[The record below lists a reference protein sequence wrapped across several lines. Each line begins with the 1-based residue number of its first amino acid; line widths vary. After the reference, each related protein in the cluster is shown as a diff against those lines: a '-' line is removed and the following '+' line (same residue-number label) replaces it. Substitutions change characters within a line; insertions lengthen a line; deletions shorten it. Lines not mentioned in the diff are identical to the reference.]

1 MARKSQGET
10 SVLLI
15 GAGRM
20 GGAMLKG
27 WMKLGGIQRIHVV
40 EPRPTA
46 DLLGLVK
53 AKKITLSPVLEEG
66 AFSVAILAIKPQVLK
81 GERDLLRALGS
92 SGALVLSIAAGIT
105 TKTLIQHLG
114 KAARIVRAMPNTPGA
129 IGRGITA
136 LYAPTKLS
144 TKERALVE
152 TLAGT
157 LGQTLWV
164 SEEKMIDGVTAVS
177 GSGPAYVFLLAE
189 ALAAAAEKQGFDP
202 ATAEKLARAT
212 VSGAGALL
220 DADTRS
226 AAILRQEVTSP
237 GGTTAAALEILM
249 AKDGLT
255 PLMTRAVKAAAK
267 RSKELGK

>member
-1 MARKSQGET
+1 
-10 SVLLI
+10 
-15 GAGRM
+15 M

-27 WMKLGGIQRIHVV
+27 WLKLGAFSQIHVV
-40 EPRPTA
+40 EPKPSP
-46 DLLGLVK
+46 DLLRLAGAK
-53 AKKITLSPVLEEG
+53 AITLRPVLEAG
-66 AFSVAILAIKPQVLK
+66 DFSVAILAIKPQVLK
-81 GERDLLRALGS
+81 GEIDLLRALGS

-105 TKTLIQHLG
+105 TKTLSAHLG
-114 KAARIVRAMPNTPGA
+114 PRARIVRAMPNTPGA
-129 IGRGITA
+129 IGKGITA
-136 LYAPTKLS
+136 LYAPAKLAPR
-144 TKERALVE
+144 ERTLVE
-152 TLAGT
+152 TLTGT

-189 ALAAAAEKQGFDP
+189 ALAAAAEKQGFDT

-220 DADTRS
+220 EADSRQ

-267 RSKELGK
+267 RSRELGK